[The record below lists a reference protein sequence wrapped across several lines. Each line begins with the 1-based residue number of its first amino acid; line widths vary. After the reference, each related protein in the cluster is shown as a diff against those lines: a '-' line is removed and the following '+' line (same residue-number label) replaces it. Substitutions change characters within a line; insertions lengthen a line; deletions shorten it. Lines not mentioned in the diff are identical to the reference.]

1 MVYQPEIVPSSQQG
15 QALQARTAPAAIQ
28 KQLAFLGWSTEDD
41 TVMAQVA
48 PQLTYEYCLV
58 MLGNR
63 KTAAQISTEL
73 SDLIGSDFD
82 ESFVSWLFAELKSHY
97 PDPASNPE
105 AATPAASAAP
115 PTPGAAIP
123 PSSANPSAGSDSS
136 RPAVGIR
143 GHASIPARPGAVFGH
158 AVSGIKRDSRDMDG
172 GVPSGPRDVQRPR
185 FDHTGV
191 PSGPRNPNG
200 PGAGGR
206 GGRMNGAGNGAG
218 SLMNRMGPSQARN
231 NPMPPQNAM
240 GMPPQ
245 AFEAIAQTIEA
256 VKRGAH
262 PSALAAIPYPALASH
277 PLAAT
282 LPPQIMAQAQAHAI
296 AQAQAFAAM
305 SNAWN
310 VAPNA
315 GPAAT
320 GGFNPAAAPFH
331 PGAAGFGAP
340 PPAQQQHRPRHP
352 AQPPVPKQIAVVLPS
367 KPSEEAICKHG
378 VDCSKPQCPYS
389 HPSPV
394 ATKESG
400 LVLSSE
406 ACEKQVA
413 CADPD
418 CPKSHVSPAQKTS
431 PPTNTSTNFAG
442 QTTFIPTPAPQ
453 VAPVLPS
460 SEASSTLAGAGE
472 KPCKFAGSCTRPG
485 CVFVHPWD
493 NPSTGGSM
501 PCRYGLG
508 CTRADCHFSHP
519 PGRRIGGGGAAGA
532 GAKRNVS
539 ATFSNKTLGKPS
551 ATTKKEGGIGAW
563 PTEDKEHISERLKRF
578 AGGEAQSNG
587 TTTTTNGEGVKS
599 EEEGKTET
607 IIPGQT
613 SQEQQ
618 DQVEIK
624 GLEAEPQQAK
634 VE

>member
-1 MVYQPEIVPSSQQG
+1 MVYQPEIVPSSPQG
-15 QALQARTAPAAIQ
+15 QALQAAIQ
-28 KQLAFLGWSTEDD
+28 KQLAFLGWSTDDD
-41 TVMAQVA
+41 TVMAQVYH
-48 PQLTYEYCLV
+48 P
-58 MLGNR
+58 
-63 KTAAQISTEL
+63 QISTEL

-97 PDPASNPE
+97 PDPATNPDTTTTTST
-105 AATPAASAAP
+105 APSATT
-115 PTPGAAIP
+115 PTPGASTS
-123 PSSANPSAGSDSS
+123 PSSANAPAGSDSS
-136 RPAVGIR
+136 RPSAGIR
-143 GHASIPARPGAVFGH
+143 GHASIPARPGAIFGQ

-172 GVPSGPRDVQRPR
+172 DPSGPRHVQRPR
-185 FDHTGV
+185 FDHAGI
-191 PSGPRNPNG
+191 PSGPRNPDG

-206 GGRMNGAGNGAG
+206 GARMNGGGG
-218 SLMNRMGPSQARN
+218 SLVNRLGPSQARN

-315 GPAAT
+315 PHPAAVAQ
-320 GGFNPAAAPFH
+320 GGFNPTAAPFQ
-331 PGAAGFGAP
+331 PVAAFGAP
-340 PPAQQQHRPRHP
+340 PPGQQQQHQQHHHREHHP
-352 AQPPVPKQIAVVLPS
+352 AQSAPPKQIPVVLPS
-367 KPSEEAICKHG
+367 KPTEEAICKHG

-400 LVLSSE
+400 LVLSSA

-431 PPTNTSTNFAG
+431 PPPHTSTNFAG
-442 QTTFIPTPAPQ
+442 QTTFIPSPAAQ
-453 VAPVLPS
+453 RAPVIPPP
-460 SEASSTLAGAGE
+460 SEAPSTIAGAGE
-472 KPCKFAGSCTRPG
+472 KPCKFAASCTRPG

-493 NPSTGGSM
+493 NFQTRGAM

-508 CTRADCHFSHP
+508 CTRPDCHFTHP
-519 PGRRIGGGGAAGA
+519 PGRRVGAGSAGAA
-532 GAKRNVS
+532 RHVS
-539 ATFSNKTLGKPS
+539 ATFSNKTLNNSSG
-551 ATTKKEGGIGAW
+551 AAGKKEGGIGAW
-563 PTEDKEHISERLKRF
+563 PKEDKEHISERLKRF
-578 AGGEAQSNG
+578 AGGETTATPNG
-587 TTTTTNGEGVKS
+587 STTTTTTNGETVKS
-599 EEEGKTET
+599 EEGTTET

-618 DQVEIK
+618 DKVEIK
-624 GLEAEPQQAK
+624 GLEAQTPQPPQQPK
-634 VE
+634 VERV